1 MLVALR
7 RMEADL
13 LATRAL
19 VHSTITQESLKPA
32 VKAYTEYADK
42 VLPFLAAAQDMDRV
56 KEREALLKFVKQ
68 KLKIDKKYVYRKQAA
83 QLAARGVGM
92 GSKFKLRSRA
102 PGL

>member
-1 MLVALR
+1 MLVCLR

-19 VHSTITQESLKPA
+19 VHAGLTSESLKPT

-42 VLPFLAAAQDMDRV
+42 LLPFLAAAGDTEKT
-56 KEREALLKFVKQ
+56 KEREALLKFVKVRA
-68 KLKIDKKYVYRKQAA
+68 KIDKKHIYRKQAA
-83 QLAARGVGM
+83 QLAARGVGA
-92 GSKFKLRSRA
+92 GSKFKLRSRE

>member
-19 VHSTITQESLKPA
+19 VHASVTEESLKPT

-42 VLPFLAAAQDMDRV
+42 LLPFLAAAQDMDRA
-56 KEREALLKFVKQ
+56 KEREALLSFVK
-68 KLKIDKKYVYRKQAA
+68 KRLRIDKKYVYKKQAEA
-83 QLAARGVGM
+83 LARRGVGA